1 MSDVYIVIHLST
13 TCDENG
19 VYVSKDSAEIIEI
32 AWILLDANTLQ
43 EISSDSILIRPLNTP
58 ITALCTNLT
67 TLTWEHVRNA
77 GTFKDAILK
86 LDSFIHDNITSKQLD
101 FTFVTLNA
109 WDLRVQLPREARDKN
124 VVLPPYLQHSRCFDL
139 KQEYAKWQT
148 HHPETLS
155 YSSSNLSSICTA
167 LEVELDEQTLTQ
179 VQQQAQQQQVQQ
191 QQAQV
196 QVQQPQSGNSTPQ
209 PSLKSTLPFQLQQLA
224 IQTPRRALNETN
236 VLKKVLQSLIK
247 KSTPIEDHSD
257 VLTRPFDG
265 RADVRAFLAERS
277 KVLHLNNLPQDTT
290 QSELESWFTQ
300 YGGRPIAFWTLK
312 TPEQH
317 KPTGLGFAVF
327 SSHEEAAES
336 LAMNGRGLNDKSIE
350 VQPSSARVL
359 DRAQEI
365 LTPFPPSKNRPRPG
379 DWTCPSCGFS
389 NFQRR
394 TACFR
399 CSFPAAS
406 AVAIQESMY
415 SNNGSNQSSGSLSNG
430 GGHNNNNNNNN
441 HHHNNHNNHNNHQNH
456 NNHHNNHNNHHN
468 NYNNNNNHNN
478 HNNNHTNHQNNGS
491 QHYQNNSLNYLN
503 NNVSN
508 IGNGNGHNNNNNNN
522 SNGNGNGNGNGN
534 NRVSSVPFRAG
545 DWKCGNE
552 GCSYHNFAKN
562 ICCLRCGA
570 PRVQSN
576 INLDQQVSQ
585 IPQVSIPQQQVSQVA
600 PQMSQIPQVSQLQ
613 QQVLNQGSNYQYEIP
628 DITKQING
636 LVLNPSSTN
645 SGLQTPINIGE

>member
-1 MSDVYIVIHLST
+1 MSDVFIVIHLAT

-19 VYVSKDSAEIIEI
+19 VYVTKDSSEIIEI
-32 AWILLDANTLQ
+32 AWSLLDANTL
-43 EISSDSILIRPLNTP
+43 EKLDSDSVLIRPINTP
-58 ITALCTNLT
+58 ITALCTSIT

-77 GTFKDAILK
+77 GTFRDAVLK
-86 LDSFIHDNITSKQLD
+86 LDQFIHEKITSKGLD

-109 WDLRVQLPREARDKN
+109 WDLRVQLPREARDKS

-139 KQEYAKWQT
+139 KQEYSKWQA

-167 LEVELDEQTLTQ
+167 LEVEIE
-179 VQQQAQQQQVQQ
+179 
-191 QQAQV
+191 
-196 QVQQPQSGNSTPQ
+196 PQGNLAAVAAAS
-209 PSLKSTLPFQLQQLA
+209 SNGLNGNLPFHLQQLA
-224 IQTPRRALNETN
+224 LQTPRRAIDETI
-236 VLKKVLQSLIK
+236 VLEKILKSLIK
-247 KSTPIEDHSD
+247 KSQPIEDHSD
-257 VLTRPFDG
+257 VLSRPFDG

-277 KVLHLNNLPQDTT
+277 KVLHLSNLPQDTT

-312 TPEQH
+312 TPDQH

-336 LAMNGRGLNDKSIE
+336 LAMNGRALNDRSIE

-406 AVAIQESMY
+406 AAAIQESMY
-415 SNNGSNQSSGSLSNG
+415 SSNSTNTPSNNHSNNHYNNNSITNNN
-430 GGHNNNNNNNN
+430 NNNNNNNN
-441 HHHNNHNNHNNHQNH
+441 HQHQNHHHNHHHNNNNG
-456 NNHHNNHNNHHN
+456 NNHHNGNGHHN
-468 NYNNNNNHNN
+468 NGGNGLNFINNNATANAV
-478 HNNNHTNHQNNGS
+478 GS
-491 QHYQNNSLNYLN
+491 S
-503 NNVSN
+503 
-508 IGNGNGHNNNNNNN
+508 NGNSNNNNNNN
-522 SNGNGNGNGNGN
+522 GNGHGNGNGQS
-534 NRVSSVPFRAG
+534 RVSSVPFRAG

-570 PRVQSN
+570 PRVNPNISSHLSN
-576 INLDQQVSQ
+576 SNNQDLINQF
-585 IPQVSIPQQQVSQVA
+585 PQQQ
-600 PQMSQIPQVSQLQ
+600 Q
-613 QQVLNQGSNYQYEIP
+613 QQQSNSGLPPVQQPQPSMMNYYQQFNNEQLP
-628 DITKQING
+628 DITSKING
-636 LVLNPSSTN
+636 LVINGGSTSS
-645 SGLQTPINIGE
+645 TPINIGETNAM